1 MKLILGDCLL
11 ESEQIENGSVDL
23 ILTDLPYGTM
33 NGAQQDGWKQNRL
46 G

>member
-23 ILTDLPYGTM
+23 ILTDLPYG
-33 NGAQQDGWKQNRL
+33 NYEQILK
-46 G
+46 